1 MQVDVLA
8 KALRLVIL
16 RRALQMAAFVSRDEP
31 DIPKTLLR
39 ASIKLQAVHAQGVC
53 TELEKGIIIL
63 TSLEELSDFHD
74 HNVQQELAQ
83 VLFPA
88 TLDDLNVAIEA
99 CQTAVQA
106 NIDTETAEGLLRIA
120 AADITREDLESP
132 DLLRRLTGEI
142 APDGCDAPEVPIS
155 AEIMCH
161 VDIQHSQKYD
171 RLDALNPLQ
180 EQCARLLTAI

>member
-1 MQVDVLA
+1 MQVDVIA
-8 KALRLVIL
+8 NALQLVIL

-31 DIPKTLLR
+31 NIPKTLLR
-39 ASIKLQAVHAQGVC
+39 SSIKLQAVHAQGVC
-53 TELEKGIIIL
+53 TELEKGILIL
-63 TSLEELSDFHD
+63 TSLESLSDFYD

-106 NIDTETAEGLLRIA
+106 NMDTESALGLLSIA

-142 APDGCDAPEVPIS
+142 APEGCDAPDVPIS

-161 VDIQHSQKYD
+161 VDVQHSEKYD
-171 RLDALNPLQ
+171 HLAVLNPLQ
-180 EQCARLLTAI
+180 EQCARLLSAM